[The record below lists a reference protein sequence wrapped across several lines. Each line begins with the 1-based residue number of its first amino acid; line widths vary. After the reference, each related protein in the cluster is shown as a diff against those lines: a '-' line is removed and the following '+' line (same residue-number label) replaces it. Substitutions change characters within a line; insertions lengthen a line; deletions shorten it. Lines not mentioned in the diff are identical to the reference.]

1 MSNYS
6 ILSSIPA
13 GQTVQM
19 ARINAGRRL
28 KHRLTELGLTPG
40 VKVTIIQNN
49 GGPILISVR
58 DSRIAI
64 GREMAN
70 KIQVILINE
79 KLFIPNQSA
88 SILPNQNVNENT
100 PDRRRDRHPAPFSFL
115 GEATLE
121 RNHQSGTRWTVQ

>member
-6 ILSSIPA
+6 VLSSIPA
-13 GQTVQM
+13 GHTVQM
-19 ARINAGRRL
+19 ARSDAGRRL

-64 GREMAN
+64 GREMAK
-70 KIQVILINE
+70 KIQVILHNE
-79 KLFIPNQSA
+79 QMLIPNQS
-88 SILPNQNVNENT
+88 SKILADQNIK
-100 PDRRRDRHPAPFSFL
+100 
-115 GEATLE
+115 
-121 RNHQSGTRWTVQ
+121 

>member
-1 MSNYS
+1 MSNTS

-19 ARINAGRRL
+19 ARIDAGRRL

-40 VKVTIIQNN
+40 VMVTIIQNN

-70 KIQVILINE
+70 KIQVTPLNE
-79 KLFIPNQSA
+79 HTYV
-88 SILPNQNVNENT
+88 QNKTANML
-100 PDRRRDRHPAPFSFL
+100 A
-115 GEATLE
+115 
-121 RNHQSGTRWTVQ
+121 NHGVK

>member
-1 MSNYS
+1 MNNTS
-6 ILSSIPA
+6 ILSTIST
-13 GQTVQM
+13 GQTVQL
-19 ARINAGRRL
+19 ARIDAGRRL

-70 KIQVILINE
+70 KIRVIRINE
-79 KLFIPNQSA
+79 QILIPNQPA
-88 SILPNQNVNENT
+88 KILANQNVK
-100 PDRRRDRHPAPFSFL
+100 
-115 GEATLE
+115 
-121 RNHQSGTRWTVQ
+121 

>member
-1 MSNYS
+1 LSNTS
-6 ILSSIPA
+6 FLSSISA

-19 ARINAGRRL
+19 ARIDAGRRL

-40 VKVTIIQNN
+40 VMVTIIQNN

-70 KIQVILINE
+70 KIRVFRINQQI
-79 KLFIPNQSA
+79 FIPNQS
-88 SILPNQNVNENT
+88 SNILTNQNIK
-100 PDRRRDRHPAPFSFL
+100 
-115 GEATLE
+115 
-121 RNHQSGTRWTVQ
+121 

>member
-1 MSNYS
+1 LSNYS

-40 VKVTIIQNN
+40 VKVTIVQNN

-64 GREMAN
+64 GREMAT
-70 KIQVILINE
+70 KIQVTQINE
-79 KLFIPNQSA
+79 QVFIQNQSA
-88 SILPNQNVNENT
+88 NILANQ
-100 PDRRRDRHPAPFSFL
+100 HIK
-115 GEATLE
+115 
-121 RNHQSGTRWTVQ
+121 

>member
-19 ARINAGRRL
+19 ARIDAGRRL

-40 VKVTIIQNN
+40 VKVTIVQNN

-70 KIQVILINE
+70 KIQVISLNEQLIIQ
-79 KLFIPNQSA
+79 KQSA
-88 SILPNQNVNENT
+88 NILANQNIK
-100 PDRRRDRHPAPFSFL
+100 
-115 GEATLE
+115 
-121 RNHQSGTRWTVQ
+121 

>member
-1 MSNYS
+1 
-6 ILSSIPA
+6 
-13 GQTVQM
+13 M
-19 ARINAGRRL
+19 ARIDAGRRL

-70 KIQVILINE
+70 KIQVILLNE
-79 KLFIPNQSA
+79 QMRVPNQSRK
-88 SILPNQNVNENT
+88 IL
-100 PDRRRDRHPAPFSFL
+100 A
-115 GEATLE
+115 
-121 RNHQSGTRWTVQ
+121 NHNIK

>member
-19 ARINAGRRL
+19 ANIDAGRRL

-40 VKVTIIQNN
+40 VKVTIVQNN

-70 KIQVILINE
+70 KIQVISLNEQLIIQ
-79 KLFIPNQSA
+79 KQSA
-88 SILPNQNVNENT
+88 NILANQNIK
-100 PDRRRDRHPAPFSFL
+100 
-115 GEATLE
+115 
-121 RNHQSGTRWTVQ
+121 

>member
-19 ARINAGRRL
+19 AKIDAGRRL

-40 VKVTIIQNN
+40 VKVTIVQNN

-70 KIQVILINE
+70 KIQVIILNE
-79 KLFIPNQSA
+79 QLSIQKQSA
-88 SILPNQNVNENT
+88 KILANQNIK
-100 PDRRRDRHPAPFSFL
+100 
-115 GEATLE
+115 
-121 RNHQSGTRWTVQ
+121 

>member
-1 MSNYS
+1 LNNTS
-6 ILSSIPA
+6 ILSTIST
-13 GQTVQM
+13 GQTVQL
-19 ARINAGRRL
+19 ARIDAGRRL

-70 KIQVILINE
+70 KIRVIRINE
-79 KLFIPNQSA
+79 QIFIPNQSA
-88 SILPNQNVNENT
+88 KILANQNVK
-100 PDRRRDRHPAPFSFL
+100 
-115 GEATLE
+115 
-121 RNHQSGTRWTVQ
+121 